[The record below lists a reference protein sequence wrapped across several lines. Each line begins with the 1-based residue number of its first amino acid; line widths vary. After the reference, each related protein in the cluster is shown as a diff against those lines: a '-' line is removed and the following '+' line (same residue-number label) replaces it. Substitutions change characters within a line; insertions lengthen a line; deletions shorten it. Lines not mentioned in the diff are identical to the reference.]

1 MKYITCCLS
10 ILSGLLLQ
18 SCDITRMETPAY
30 KTDRA
35 STRTYENLI
44 FYEVLTDGQ
53 QYDAARLSLIASN
66 IRKNTDVKYTA
77 LFIEYKEY
85 GSAPSYAATS
95 MNGDSVVT
103 RLKSGEETRNGQET
117 DAPPADSSV
126 DSLNEP
132 EQKTETADRRKQPS
146 DSDDKT
152 VLGRFRDQFSSVYT
166 VYEQG
171 GRHYLDNAFADGSH
185 SLQELEV
192 RTRNG
197 AKTYHAADSPDEF
210 YVIRNGKFYCYD
222 LEGNLG
228 VVYDPY

>member
-1 MKYITCCLS
+1 
-10 ILSGLLLQ
+10 
-18 SCDITRMETPAY
+18 
-30 KTDRA
+30 
-35 STRTYENLI
+35 
-44 FYEVLTDGQ
+44 
-53 QYDAARLSLIASN
+53 
-66 IRKNTDVKYTA
+66 
-77 LFIEYKEY
+77 
-85 GSAPSYAATS
+85 

-171 GRHYLDNAFADGSH
+171 GRHYLDNAFADGSTACR
-185 SLQELEV
+185 SW
-192 RTRNG
+192 
-197 AKTYHAADSPDEF
+197 
-210 YVIRNGKFYCYD
+210 KF
-222 LEGNLG
+222 GRGTAPKHIMRRIPRMNST
-228 VVYDPY
+228 

>member
-146 DSDDKT
+146 DSDDK
-152 VLGRFRDQFSSVYT
+152 
-166 VYEQG
+166 
-171 GRHYLDNAFADGSH
+171 
-185 SLQELEV
+185 
-192 RTRNG
+192 
-197 AKTYHAADSPDEF
+197 AADIISTMLSRTVPTAC
-210 YVIRNGKFYCYD
+210 RSWKF
-222 LEGNLG
+222 GRGTAPKHIMRRIPRMNST
-228 VVYDPY
+228 

>member
-1 MKYITCCLS
+1 MKNITCCLS

-95 MNGDSVVT
+95 MNGD
-103 RLKSGEETRNGQET
+103 
-117 DAPPADSSV
+117 
-126 DSLNEP
+126 
-132 EQKTETADRRKQPS
+132 
-146 DSDDKT
+146 
-152 VLGRFRDQFSSVYT
+152 
-166 VYEQG
+166 
-171 GRHYLDNAFADGSH
+171 
-185 SLQELEV
+185 
-192 RTRNG
+192 
-197 AKTYHAADSPDEF
+197 
-210 YVIRNGKFYCYD
+210 
-222 LEGNLG
+222 
-228 VVYDPY
+228 

>member
-1 MKYITCCLS
+1 MLYNKITCFCFAWNF
-10 ILSGLLLQ
+10 
-18 SCDITRMETPAY
+18 RYAPY
-30 KTDRA
+30 
-35 STRTYENLI
+35 N
-44 FYEVLTDGQ
+44 GQ

-132 EQKTETADRRKQPS
+132 EQKTETADRRKQP
-146 DSDDKT
+146 
-152 VLGRFRDQFSSVYT
+152 
-166 VYEQG
+166 
-171 GRHYLDNAFADGSH
+171 
-185 SLQELEV
+185 
-192 RTRNG
+192 
-197 AKTYHAADSPDEF
+197 
-210 YVIRNGKFYCYD
+210 
-222 LEGNLG
+222 
-228 VVYDPY
+228 

>member
-1 MKYITCCLS
+1 MLS
-10 ILSGLLLQ
+10 QHPVRTSAAILRHHEDGP
-18 SCDITRMETPAY
+18 PAY

-132 EQKTETADRRKQPS
+132 EQKTETADRRKR
-146 DSDDKT
+146 
-152 VLGRFRDQFSSVYT
+152 LGRQNGTGPFQGSVF
-166 VYEQG
+166 Q
-171 GRHYLDNAFADGSH
+171 RLDR
-185 SLQELEV
+185 L
-192 RTRNG
+192 RTRRQTLSRQCFRG
-197 AKTYHAADSPDEF
+197 RFPQLAGVGSSDEERRQNISCGGF
-210 YVIRNGKFYCYD
+210 PG
-222 LEGNLG
+222 
-228 VVYDPY
+228 